1 MIPKKIHYCWFGRGK
16 KNELSKKCIESWK
29 RYCPD
34 YEIIE
39 WNEDNFNINLNPYT
53 KSNYEQKQYAFLSD
67 YVRLL
72 VIYREGGIYFDV
84 DVEAIRSFDDL
95 LVHKAFFGF
104 ETNAFVATG
113 LGFGAEP
120 GNPIVKQMI
129 DEYERLVA
137 SPEEK
142 ITCPVLNTQ
151 SLVKWGLVK
160 DGDMQDLGEAQI
172 YPSEYFNPY
181 DDLTGKL
188 CKTNNTYS
196 IHWYGKSWVDKKL
209 VLRSKLLKPIRRLLG
224 FKKK

>member
-16 KNELSKKCIESWK
+16 KNKLSKKCIESWK

-39 WNEDNFNINLNPYT
+39 WNEDNFDVNLNSYT
-53 KSNYEQKQYAFLSD
+53 KINYEQKQYAFLSD

-84 DVEAIRSFDDL
+84 DVEAIRSLDDL

-129 DEYERLVA
+129 DEYEQLMP
-137 SPEEK
+137 SPGEK

-151 SLVKWGLVK
+151 ALVKWGLVK
-160 DGDMQDLGEAQI
+160 DGTMQDLEKAQI

-188 CKTNNTYS
+188 RKTNNTYS

-224 FKKK
+224 FNKK